1 MKMTTSFE
9 QDKCIIA
16 QLRKDAR
23 ASLTSISKSTG
34 ITISTL
40 FERLKQLR
48 GQAIT
53 KFTCIVDFKRLGLHA
68 HSLAVYSVSRANK
81 KALQKYLRV
90 HPNVNSVYRINH
102 KYDFLVELV
111 FDGLLAQEE
120 FIDKTDELFGT
131 RHHHIFYLVDILSRE
146 KVLSAHS
153 TSSIAK
159 ELKEQSNNKIR
170 TQHRRNRAGK
180 QLNRVCLSP

>member
-1 MKMTTSFE
+1 MKMKTKFE
-9 QDKCIIA
+9 QDKRIIA
-16 QLRKDAR
+16 QLRKDGR
-23 ASLTSISKSTG
+23 ASLTNISKSTG
-34 ITISTL
+34 ISISTL

-48 GQAIT
+48 GQAVT
-53 KFTCIVDFKRLGLHA
+53 KFTCIVDFKRLGIHA

-81 KALQKYLRV
+81 KALRKYLRA

-131 RHHHIFYLVDILSRE
+131 RPTHIFSVVEVLRRCLLTASR
-146 KVLSAHS
+146 A
-153 TSSIAK
+153 
-159 ELKEQSNNKIR
+159 
-170 TQHRRNRAGK
+170 
-180 QLNRVCLSP
+180 

>member
-9 QDKCIIA
+9 QDKRIIA

-23 ASLTSISKSTG
+23 ASLTNISKRTDIS
-34 ITISTL
+34 ISTL

-48 GQAIT
+48 GQAVT

-81 KALQKYLRV
+81 KALRKYLHA

-131 RHHHIFYLVDILSRE
+131 RPTHIFYVVDILSRE

-153 TSSIAK
+153 TPV
-159 ELKEQSNNKIR
+159 LNKGGDD
-170 TQHRRNRAGK
+170 HGA
-180 QLNRVCLSP
+180 